1 MDPDATWAEALFNA
15 WRIAHGPVTPD
26 AAEPCAE
33 ALLALDEWL
42 RHGGF
47 MPGRWET
54 LSERVTD
61 LLDVD
66 TVLGEALAAA
76 RSVLDEDDEGAATVL
91 ARRVLTLN
99 AWLSSSGALPV
110 AWTC

>member
-1 MDPDATWAEALFNA
+1 MDPDATWAEALANA
-15 WRIAHGPVTPD
+15 WKIAHGPVTPD
-26 AAEPCAE
+26 AAERCAE

-42 RHGGF
+42 RRGGF
-47 MPGRWET
+47 FPGRWET
-54 LSERVTD
+54 TSERVTD

-66 TVLGEALAAA
+66 AVRAEALTAA
-76 RSVLDEDDEGAATVL
+76 RAVIDEGDDGAGAVL

-110 AWTC
+110 VWTR